1 MRQALYF
8 TAPWCGPCQK
18 LGPLMDELAK
28 QFTIKKVNVDYDP
41 ELPAKYNI
49 RSVPTVVFFEGD
61 QEVERVVG
69 AQSREYYIQ
78 MFNK

>member
-8 TAPWCGPCQK
+8 TAPWCGPCQR
-18 LGPLMDELAK
+18 LGPIMDELA
-28 QFTIKKVNVDYDP
+28 QTYTIKKVNVDYDP

-49 RSVPTVVFFEGD
+49 RSIPTVIFFEGD
-61 QEVERVVG
+61 QEIERVVG
-69 AQSREYYIQ
+69 SQSKEYYIQ

>member
-18 LGPLMDELAK
+18 LGPLMDELAQ

-41 ELPAKYNI
+41 ELPARYNI
-49 RSVPTVVFFEGD
+49 KSIPTVVFFEGD
-61 QEVERVVG
+61 EEVERVVG
-69 AQSREYYIQ
+69 AQSKEYYIQ
-78 MFNK
+78 KFNK

>member
-18 LGPLMDELAK
+18 LGPVMDELAK
-28 QFTIKKVNVDYDP
+28 QFTIRKINVDYDP

-49 RSVPTVVFFEGD
+49 RSVPTVVFFEND

-69 AQSREYYIQ
+69 AQSRDFYLQ
-78 MFNK
+78 KFNQ